1 MPTYIPRWI
10 PISEALDHVDAVD
23 LERALR
29 DGAVAARSIDDF
41 EPIDARKWS
50 ADIRWINGSKLL
62 LGDGRVEF
70 CRAQVEELARKT
82 KGPIKAWVPATEAG
96 LIAADEPGGANWRSV
111 VPDPAYPIRESH
123 TAYEW
128 SIALGGEVHPYGDR
142 IADRFGS
149 RGDLRADTIADMKT
163 RERAAEGWS
172 GEARAIYEAL
182 KAQFKAGSLEPLRR
196 EWCNDPAHIDPPVL
210 DFSRCSFG
218 IEQVLQLIRHRRD
231 TGKLI
236 GELLAAQERAAATIP
251 PEPDTIALALQDT
264 RKIAGSAANGGAPDR
279 KTVKRDRVEAQD
291 EATNGNSLAEEKYPL
306 PEGRAQA
313 VSTPQ
318 ISWSNDQTPPGIRS
332 NESAAAKA
340 IAAQADE
347 PDESSASPEAH
358 AQNVN
363 DGANSTRRRTIYS
376 ACLER
381 WIGDR
386 DLKVLRNHTP
396 NTLTKRFCAH
406 CEQVEPAIFN
416 DPSFPRKNLRGM
428 EGLIRQIV
436 EKRIQRVEARQV
448 QRGQNNDI

>member
-1 MPTYIPRWI
+1 MPPYIPRWI

-23 LERALR
+23 LEPALR
-29 DGAVAARSIDDF
+29 DGAVAARSVDDF

-50 ADIRWINGSKLL
+50 ADIRWINGAKLL

-82 KGPIKAWVPATEAG
+82 KGPIKAWVPGTEAG
-96 LIAADEPGGANWRSV
+96 LIAGDEPGAANWRSV

-128 SIALGGEVHPYGDR
+128 SVALGGEVHPYGHC
-142 IADRFGS
+142 IANRFGS
-149 RGDLRADTIADMKT
+149 RGELRADTIAGMEA

-172 GEARAIYEAL
+172 GRARAIYHML
-182 KAQFKAGSLEPLRR
+182 KDGFAAGCLEPLRR
-196 EWCNDPAHIDPPVL
+196 EWCTDPAGINPPVL
-210 DFSRCSFG
+210 DFSRYVLG
-218 IEQVLQLIRHRRD
+218 IEQVLQLIRRRGD

-236 GELLAAQERAAATIP
+236 GELLAAQERTAATIP

-291 EATNGNSLAEEKYPL
+291 EATNGNSLAEEKCPL

-332 NESAAAKA
+332 NESAAAEA

-347 PDESSASPEAH
+347 PDESSTSLEAH

-363 DGANSTRRRTIYS
+363 DGANSTPRRIIYR

-381 WIGDR
+381 WMGDR
-386 DLKVLRNHTP
+386 DLKALRNHTA
-396 NTLTKRFCAH
+396 NTLTKQFCAH

-416 DPSFPRKNLRGM
+416 DPSFPKKNLRSM
-428 EGLIRQIV
+428 EGMIREIV
-436 EKRIQRVEARQV
+436 EKRIQRVEAARPK
-448 QRGQNNDI
+448 